1 MEQLSYTG
9 KGVGVAL
16 LDTGIYP
23 HIDFKN
29 RIWAFADFV
38 SHKCRPYDDNG
49 HGTHVAGILQ
59 ETGPLP
65 WESIKEWRRAAGSHL

>member
-23 HIDFKN
+23 HIDFKKP
-29 RIWAFADFV
+29 DM
-38 SHKCRPYDDNG
+38 
-49 HGTHVAGILQ
+49 GIC
-59 ETGPLP
+59 
-65 WESIKEWRRAAGSHL
+65 